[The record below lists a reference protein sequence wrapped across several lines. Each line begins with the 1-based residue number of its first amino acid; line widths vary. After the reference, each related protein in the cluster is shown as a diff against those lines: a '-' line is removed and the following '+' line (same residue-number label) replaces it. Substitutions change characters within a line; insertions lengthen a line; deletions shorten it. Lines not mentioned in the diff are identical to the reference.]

1 MWSSYTCQ
9 RSCHSGSCQSFDQ
22 KCTQRCNI
30 KRHKCGH
37 KCNLV
42 CYGSEPCPITTC
54 EAIIKVRCPCGSL
67 EKKYSDSNLTS
78 HIEALKIYI
87 ENSILARKR
96 QQQQLECDD
105 ECHVIQQN
113 KNLTQAFSINLDEL
127 RQLPTVYTDFLQT
140 QAVRRLIQFYS
151 FTPMK
156 FHECYLIHQLAS
168 FYGLQTQAM
177 DPEPNRKIVVC
188 ASYGICKIPSI
199 TLTLVVPA
207 KVIFNPV

>member
-54 EAIIKVRCPCGSL
+54 EAIIKNQINFN
-67 EKKYSDSNLTS
+67 EKDSDSNLTS

-127 RQLPTVYTDFLQT
+127 RQLPTVYTDFLRDYAKKNLEFVQTIERQLTQLIEET
-140 QAVRRLIQFYS
+140 QAVRRLIQFYR
-151 FTPMK
+151 
-156 FHECYLIHQLAS
+156 LHQ
-168 FYGLQTQAM
+168 
-177 DPEPNRKIVVC
+177 
-188 ASYGICKIPSI
+188 
-199 TLTLVVPA
+199 
-207 KVIFNPV
+207 